1 MTETI
6 AILVSVAACL
16 VAAAAAFRCRRTNQ
30 RYRTLLGEFSRA
42 VSDSS
47 SQLESGEIRLR
58 QLMRVVPVGLFEMD
72 LQGRMLH
79 MSQRGRRMLGLSRS
93 HCKGDLWLESVL
105 EADRPRLRGALDAA
119 VGNQAPFTSR
129 CRNAADDRVLDISA
143 ELRHDGDECC
153 IGFVGS
159 ITDVTERVREE
170 DEGRRIEDRIRQA
183 QKIQSLG
190 VLAGGIAHDFNN
202 LLVGILGNASL
213 VLEDLPPGPSRVAV
227 DQIQGA
233 ALRAADLA
241 DQMLAYSGKGKFVVQ
256 PLDLN
261 ALIKASGQ
269 ILDITTDKQGTLEY
283 QLAEEPLPTE
293 ADATQV
299 RQVLMNLVT
308 NASESYGPRS
318 GKVIVRSGTT
328 EVSEEVTENTYSDG
342 PLPTGTYVFLE
353 VEDQGEGMDARTQD
367 RLFDPF
373 FTTRFTGRGLGL
385 AATLGI
391 VRGHHGAIQMES
403 HPGVGTKM
411 RVLLPITA
419 RPVLQP
425 PRRLDHAPSVANTAT
440 VLIVDD
446 EETVLDMASRML
458 RARNFTVLTAPDG
471 PAALSLLET
480 NSAEITVVLLDMV
493 MPGMNGHEVLAA
505 MRDLDP
511 RVRVVMTSGYS
522 ETHVKEGLDHEISGF
537 IQKPY
542 RPAALESVLLEAI
555 QATGD
560 EPLGSSVSGQP
571 AGRTDGAA

>member
-1 MTETI
+1 MIESI
-6 AILVSVAACL
+6 AILVSVAACA
-16 VAAAAAFRCRRTNQ
+16 VAGMAWLRCRRAIV
-30 RYRTLLGEFSRA
+30 RYHALLGEFSKA

-58 QLMRVVPVGLFEMD
+58 QLMRVVPVGLFELD

-79 MSQRGRRMLGLSRS
+79 MSQRGRRMFGLSRS

-105 EADRPRLRGALDAA
+105 PADRPRLRSALDEAVAA
-119 VGNQAPFTSR
+119 QAPFASR
-129 CRNAADDRVLDISA
+129 CRNVADDRVLDISA
-143 ELRHDGDECC
+143 ELRHDSDERC

-213 VLEDLPPGPSRVAV
+213 VLEDLPPGASRAAV

-261 ALIKASGQ
+261 ALIKDSGQ

-283 QLAEEPLPTE
+283 QLAEQPLPTE
-293 ADATQV
+293 ADVTQI

-318 GKVIVRSGTT
+318 GKVIIRSGIT

-342 PLPTGTYVFLE
+342 PMPTGTYVFLE
-353 VEDQGEGMDARTQD
+353 VADQGEGMDARTQD
-367 RLFDPF
+367 KLFDPF

-391 VRGHHGAIQMES
+391 VRGHHGAIQVES

-411 RVLLPITA
+411 RVLLPATA
-419 RPVLQP
+419 RPVLKP
-425 PRRLDHAPSVANTAT
+425 SPRTDQASSVANAAT

-458 RARNFTVLTAPDG
+458 RGKNFTVLTAPNG
-471 PAALSLLET
+471 PAALSILESNKT
-480 NSAEITVVLLDMV
+480 GITVVLLDMV

-505 MRDLDP
+505 MRELDP
-511 RVRVVMTSGYS
+511 DLRVVMTSGYS

-555 QATGD
+555 QSTD
-560 EPLGSSVSGQP
+560 EEILDSSPKSAP
-571 AGRTDGAA
+571 AAGTDGAP